1 MATCSAAMTTRCRG
15 DSVQSLIESEGSVQT
30 DKQDAAAKADTAALL
45 GAGLC
50 CGAEQG
56 RAVFS
61 SYYCAAQVGACQL
74 TLPTDNHPSLCVV
87 ARGLRQMLGPA
98 DPCPRC
104 PWGGGG
110 GDFLR
115 PHVWSRPREAHVL
128 GNSGGAPALCVLR
141 DRRPAK
147 APPPRHLPPRHCSRG
162 GGGVN
167 WLGARCLWR
176 RVCKRRHASK
186 P

>member
-110 GDFLR
+110 GYFLR
-115 PHVWSRPREAHVL
+115 RDHVKHMCWGTA
-128 GNSGGAPALCVLR
+128 GG
-141 DRRPAK
+141 RRPSVSCETVDLPK
-147 APPPRHLPPRHCSRG
+147 RPPHGTSPQGTVRAA
-162 GGGVN
+162 GGVN